1 MAPVIQFK
9 DVVKIYPLKSGDVTA
24 LDHISF
30 EVDHGEFISIM
41 GPSGSGK
48 STLLTMMG
56 CLDTPTNGDIFISGL
71 RTRDMSDTELTNLRR
86 DRIGFIFQYFNLF
99 PLLNIIENVS
109 FPQMLKSQKQVDE
122 KKTIE
127 KLRAVQL
134 DERLYTHT
142 PLELSGG
149 QQQRVAIARALINEP
164 DILLCD
170 EPTGNLDS
178 KTGASIME
186 LMSDLHRKGSTII
199 VVTHD
204 PHVAEYT
211 NRTIRIVDGRI
222 AS

>member
-1 MAPVIQFK
+1 MLPVIQFS
-9 DVVKIYPLKSGDVTA
+9 DVSKIYPLKAGDVTA
-24 LDHISF
+24 LSHISF
-30 EVDHGEFISIM
+30 EVERGEFISIM

-48 STLLTMMG
+48 STLLNLMG
-56 CLDTPTNGDIFISGL
+56 CLDTPTSGDIFMSGIGV
-71 RTRDMSDTELTNLRR
+71 RDMSDVELTNLRR

-109 FPQMLKSQKQVDE
+109 FPQMLKSQASVDS
-122 KKTIE
+122 KKAVE
-127 KLRAVQL
+127 VLRAVQL
-134 DERLYTHT
+134 EEHLYTHT

-149 QQQRVAIARALINEP
+149 QQQRVAVARALINDP

-178 KTGASIME
+178 KTGASILE
-186 LMSDLHRKGSTII
+186 LMTELNRKGSTII

-204 PHVAEYT
+204 SHVAGYT

-222 AS
+222 EE

>member
-1 MAPVIQFK
+1 MEQVIQFEN
-9 DVVKIYPLKSGDVTA
+9 VVKIYPLKAGDVTA

-30 EVDHGEFISIM
+30 SVERGEFISIM

-48 STLLTMMG
+48 STLLSLMG
-56 CLDTPTNGDIFISGL
+56 CLDTPTAGSISMSG
-71 RTRDMSDTELTNLRR
+71 RAIRNMSDEELTSFRR
-86 DRIGFIFQYFNLF
+86 DKIGFIFQYFNLF

-109 FPQMLKSQKQVDE
+109 FPQMLRGGVNEE
-122 KKTIE
+122 KARE
-127 KLRAVQL
+127 VLRAVQL
-134 DERLYTHT
+134 DERLYAHT

-149 QQQRVAIARALINEP
+149 QQQRVAIARALINDP

-186 LMSDLHRKGSTII
+186 LMTELNKNGSTII

-204 PHVAEYT
+204 PNVANYT

-222 AS
+222 AA

>member
-1 MAPVIQFK
+1 MQPVIQFS
-9 DVVKIYPLKSGDVTA
+9 DVVKIYPLKAGDVTA
-24 LDHISF
+24 LNHVSF
-30 EVDHGEFISIM
+30 EVERGEFISIM

-48 STLLTMMG
+48 STLLNLMG
-56 CLDTPTNGDIFISGL
+56 CLDTPTTGDIFISGIGVG
-71 RTRDMSDTELTNLRR
+71 DMSDIELTNLRR

-109 FPQMLKSQKQVDE
+109 FPQMLKSGKGVNEDKARE
-122 KKTIE
+122 V
-127 KLRAVQL
+127 LRAVQL
-134 DERLYTHT
+134 DENLFSHT

-149 QQQRVAIARALINEP
+149 QQQRVAVARALINDP

-186 LMSDLHRKGSTII
+186 LLTELNRKGSTVI

-204 PHVAEYT
+204 PLVAEYT
-211 NRTIRIVDGRI
+211 NRIIRIVDGRI
-222 AS
+222 AA

>member
-1 MAPVIQFK
+1 MEQVIQFEE
-9 DVVKIYPLKSGDVTA
+9 VVKIYPLKAGDVMA
-24 LDHISF
+24 LNHISF
-30 EVDHGEFISIM
+30 SVERGEFISIM

-48 STLLTMMG
+48 STLLALMG
-56 CLDTPTNGDIFISGL
+56 CLDTPTSGSISMSG
-71 RTRDMSDTELTNLRR
+71 RAIRNMSDEELTSFRR
-86 DRIGFIFQYFNLF
+86 DKIGFIFQYFNLF

-109 FPQMLKSQKQVDE
+109 FPQMLKGGVNEE
-122 KKTIE
+122 KARE
-127 KLRAVQL
+127 VLRAVQL
-134 DERLYTHT
+134 DERLYAHT

-149 QQQRVAIARALINEP
+149 QQQRVAIARALINDP

-186 LMSDLHRKGSTII
+186 LMTELNKNGSTII

-204 PHVAEYT
+204 PNVANYT